1 MSVSCLLAVSALLA
15 GLASAADTDAVK
27 QAAERVRQLSEKAP
41 GSLGAEFRTMA
52 AKSLQ
57 PRYPDLAKQLS
68 PPAPAPATP
77 RPTAPAGG
85 TRPAPP
91 PELAAIQ
98 KRIGQMRGLPTD
110 ADRAK
115 LALEITADI
124 RALPAGI
131 AKLGPAS
138 SLGNLATEGDLGKD
152 ALDAVAATLAL
163 ALRETP
169 VSAAGYIQLARLVRY
184 EHVTPPPADP
194 ALDAA
199 MAVLALRDEMLQ
211 DAGFTLT
218 GLDGKSYSLDALR
231 GRVVLLNFW
240 ATWCPP
246 CRKEMPDLE
255 KLYQQFQK
263 KGLVVLAV
271 SDEKRETVEKFL
283 AERHYSFPILLDPD
297 RKVNDTFNV
306 EGIPKSFLFD
316 RQGKL
321 AAQAIDM
328 RTERQ
333 FLEMFRAAGLE

>member
-1 MSVSCLLAVSALLA
+1 MLVSRLQAVSVLLA
-15 GLASAADTDAVK
+15 GLASAADTEAVK
-27 QAAERVRQLSEKAP
+27 QAAERVQQLSQKAP
-41 GSLGAEFRTMA
+41 GSLGAEFRGMA
-52 AKSLQ
+52 ARSLQ
-57 PRYPDLAKQLS
+57 PRYPDLANKLS
-68 PPAPAPATP
+68 PPAPRPATP
-77 RPTAPAGG
+77 RPATPAGG

-91 PELAAIQ
+91 PELATIQ
-98 KRIGQMRGLPTD
+98 KSIGQMRGLPTD

-115 LALEITADI
+115 LVLEVTAEI

-138 SLGNLATEGDLGKD
+138 SLSNLATEGDLGRD
-152 ALDAVAATLAL
+152 AVNAVAATLAL

-169 VSAAGYIQLARLVRY
+169 VSAASYIQLAKLVRY

-199 MAVLALRDEMLQ
+199 TAVLVLRDEMLQ
-211 DAGFTLT
+211 DAEVTLT
-218 GLDGKSYSLDALR
+218 GLDGKSYNLDGLR

-246 CRKEMPDLE
+246 CRKEMPDME
-255 KLYQQFQK
+255 KLHQRFEK

-283 AERHYSFPILLDPD
+283 AEHPYTFPILLDPD
-297 RKVNDTFNV
+297 RKVSDTFDV

-316 RQGKL
+316 RKGKL
-321 AAQAIDM
+321 VAQAIDM

>member
-1 MSVSCLLAVSALLA
+1 MSLSRLLVVSLLLA
-15 GLASAADTDAVK
+15 GLAPAADTDAIK

-41 GSLGAEFRTMA
+41 GSSGAEFRAMA

-57 PRYPDLAKQLS
+57 PRYPDLANQLS

-77 RPTAPAGG
+77 RPAAPARGM
-85 TRPAPP
+85 RPAPP

-98 KRIGQMRGLPTD
+98 KSIGQMRGLPTD

-115 LALEITADI
+115 LVLEVTAGI
-124 RALPAGI
+124 RALPTGI
-131 AKLGPAS
+131 AKLGPAT
-138 SLGNLATEGDLGKD
+138 SLSNLATEGDLGKD

-163 ALRETP
+163 ALRESP
-169 VSAAGYIQLARLVRY
+169 GSAAGYIQLARLVRY

-199 MAVLALRDEMLQ
+199 TAVLMLRDEMLQ
-211 DAGFTLT
+211 SAGFTLT
-218 GLDGKSYSLDALR
+218 GLDGKSYSLDGLR

-246 CRKEMPDLE
+246 CRKEMPDME
-255 KLYQQFQK
+255 KLYQRFEN

-271 SDEKRETVEKFL
+271 SDEKRETVEKYL
-283 AERHYSFPILLDPD
+283 AEHHYSFPILLDPD
-297 RKVNDTFNV
+297 RQVNDTFNV

-316 RQGKL
+316 RSGRL